1 MRSTGSSWCLCAAL
15 ISFVVLGASTG
26 AQARPPSMKVQCKQ
40 AAERAQM
47 YRNEGK
53 LLSARDELHQ
63 CVLPACPAV
72 VRSYCTRWFE
82 EVEAGL
88 PSIVLKVRDGDG
100 NDLSDARV
108 AIDGLGVDAW
118 QGGLPIELDPGSHSI
133 QCTREGNPPAQASVL
148 LGTAEKRRLVTLTI
162 ESSLPN
168 PAHLDP
174 PLARVRTTEEPH
186 GLHRPS
192 AAAWV
197 MGAATLAAY
206 GSFAYFGTTG
216 RSELDELRAGCAGH
230 CDQGKVDA
238 AWTKLIIADVS
249 LGVAVLGTGLST
261 WLFVR
266 SMRGKS
272 DERAP
277 SAPMPATEAS
287 LAPLRHGLSLGMRH
301 RF

>member
-1 MRSTGSSWCLCAAL
+1 MRSTGSWRLFAAL

-26 AQARPPSMKVQCKQ
+26 AKARPPSIKVQCKQ

-82 EVEAGL
+82 EVEADL
-88 PSIVLKVRDGDG
+88 PTIVLKVRDGEG
-100 NDLSDARV
+100 NDLSDATV
-108 AIDGLGVDAW
+108 SIDGQRVETW
-118 QGGLPIELDPGSHSI
+118 QGGLPIALDPGSHTI
-133 QCTREGNPPAQASVL
+133 QCARADSPPAQASVL
-148 LGTAEKRRLVTLTI
+148 LGTAEKRRLLTLTI
-162 ESSLPN
+162 ESAPPN
-168 PAHLDP
+168 YQELDP
-174 PLARVRTTEEPH
+174 PVARARPEVEDSSP
-186 GLHRPS
+186 HRPS
-192 AAAWV
+192 VAAWV
-197 MGAATLAAY
+197 VGATTLAAY

-216 RSELDELRAGCAGH
+216 RHELDDLHDSCEGH
-230 CDQGKVDA
+230 CEQSKVDA

-261 WLFVR
+261 WLFVK
-266 SMRGKS
+266 SMRGKG
-272 DERAP
+272 ERP
-277 SAPMPATEAS
+277 PATQAS
-287 LAPLRHGLSLGMRH
+287 VAPLMHGLRLGVSH